1 MNGCSILDLL
11 FRENFYSSCIPSLY
25 HFIFAAAPALQES
38 LPSRL
43 TFSSSSLTLGCTSF
57 QSPPTFVTWLKDDVE
72 VVVDGTTIREVK
84 AVQDRSASSYL
95 NMLLINMEPDN
106 LLGRYSCNVSNVLGS
121 SGFSDVLTING
132 ELFSIL

>member
-1 MNGCSILDLL
+1 MRC
-11 FRENFYSSCIPSLY
+11 

-43 TFSSSSLTLGCTSF
+43 TSSSSFLTLGCTSV
-57 QSPPTFVTWLKDDVE
+57 QSPPTFVTWLKDDIE
-72 VVVDGTTIREVK
+72 VVVDGTMIREAK
-84 AVQDRSASSYL
+84 AIQDRAASSYL

-106 LLGRYSCNVSNVLGS
+106 LLGNYSCNVSNVLGS

-132 ELFSIL
+132 EFEAIFTRSGATDGCRA